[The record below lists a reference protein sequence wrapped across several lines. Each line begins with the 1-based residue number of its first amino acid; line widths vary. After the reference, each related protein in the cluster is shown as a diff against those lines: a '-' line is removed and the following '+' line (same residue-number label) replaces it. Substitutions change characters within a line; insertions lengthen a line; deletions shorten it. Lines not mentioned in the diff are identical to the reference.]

1 MIDEILINTGP
12 RRHRIALLQGGRLME
27 LHVVLRDIRW
37 PDRVILGRVTKVRQD
52 LDAAFVDIGEGR
64 EGLLAARDTVAKRG
78 TAISQSLTEGQ
89 SLLVQVKRK
98 AENEKGAKLTARP
111 GLSGRGVVFLPCSGG
126 VQLSHQISNSEQ
138 RRRLQSLAGTFPGD
152 VSGGWMIRGGAATMS
167 NASLRDEA
175 DALLQRW
182 AEITRAAATARV
194 CRKPF

>member
-78 TAISQSLTEGQ
+78 TAISLSLI
-89 SLLVQVKRK
+89 
-98 AENEKGAKLTARP
+98 
-111 GLSGRGVVFLPCSGG
+111 
-126 VQLSHQISNSEQ
+126 HI
-138 RRRLQSLAGTFPGD
+138 
-152 VSGGWMIRGGAATMS
+152 
-167 NASLRDEA
+167 
-175 DALLQRW
+175 
-182 AEITRAAATARV
+182 
-194 CRKPF
+194 